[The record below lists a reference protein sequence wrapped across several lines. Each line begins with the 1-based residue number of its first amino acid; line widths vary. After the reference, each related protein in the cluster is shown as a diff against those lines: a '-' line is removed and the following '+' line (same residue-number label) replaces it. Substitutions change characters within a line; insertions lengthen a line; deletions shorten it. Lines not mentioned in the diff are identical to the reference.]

1 MYLKRH
7 PLVQAMA
14 LAMLVLPVSVN
25 ALAESGVLAATS
37 GGAEGNN
44 NSTMP
49 SSLDQS
55 GTAGSNT
62 SVANVPTPTNTLPTI
77 VISAHPLDRT
87 ASDIA
92 TPVSVVTHDQLASG
106 ATTLGQALAGQPG
119 IHADSFGGGSS
130 RPVIR
135 GQAAPRVKVLSDGSE
150 VMDASAISPD
160 HAVTVEPL
168 LSEKIEVLRG
178 PSTLLYGSG
187 AIGGAINVLDNKI
200 PTRMPDNGLEGEVSL
215 RANTV
220 ADEKAAAAAVTVGL
234 GEQFAL
240 HVEGLKRDANDYK
253 VRGLDEKR
261 VDGSYATGENAS
273 IGLSWIGERG
283 FAGLAFTQRKD
294 EYGLPGH
301 SHEYESCH
309 PHGTHLHCGNHD
321 EHSHEEEGHDH
332 EGEEAHNH
340 DDGHD
345 HEHDHDH
352 ETAPWIELDSK
363 RVDFRAEYAQP
374 FTGFDKIRVR
384 AGYTDYQH
392 DEIEEGAIATTFTN
406 KGYDGR
412 IELTHVPVGG
422 LEGVLGLQY
431 ARSDFEA
438 SGEEAFLPK
447 TLTEN
452 ISAFLLEHYQWKDM
466 HFELGARQEWQTIN
480 PEQGLAKF
488 STQDYDDTATS
499 ASFAATWEFVPD
511 YALAL
516 SLSHAERMPNAQ
528 ELYANGGHFATNTY
542 ELGDANLSN
551 EKSNSVE
558 LSLRKT
564 AGDFTFGLSAYHNQV
579 DDYIYAKTLDKYEN
593 FRLIQYT
600 QADAV
605 FDGFEAESTYRI
617 DDTYSTTLFGDYVRA
632 ELDSSNA
639 QGNRNLPRIP
649 AARVGSRVQANW
661 DALGG
666 ELGGSLEYAHVFK
679 QNDIADYESTTAG
692 YNLINATLAYDGELN
707 ARNSYRLYLQMNNL
721 LDEKY
726 YSHSSFLSAIPQPGR
741 NFTAGVQLKF

>member
-1 MYLKRH
+1 MHLKCH

-14 LAMLVLPVSVN
+14 LAMLLAPLPMS
-25 ALAESGVLAATS
+25 AWAETS
-37 GGAEGNN
+37 GETQRNEAEQKA
-44 NSTMP
+44 
-49 SSLDQS
+49 LDQS
-55 GTAGSNT
+55 DTAISAKTASANT
-62 SVANVPTPTNTLPTI
+62 NASINTLPTI

-92 TPVSVVTHDQLASG
+92 TPVSVVEHDQLASG

-119 IHADSFGGGSS
+119 IHADSFGGGAS

-135 GQAAPRVKVLSDGSE
+135 GQTAPRVKVLSDGSE

-168 LSEKIEVLRG
+168 LSEKIEVVRG

-187 AIGGAINVLDNKI
+187 VIGGAINVLDNKI
-200 PTRMPDNGLEGEVSL
+200 PSRMPENRVEGEVNL
-215 RANTV
+215 RGNTV
-220 ADEKAAAAAVTVGL
+220 ADEKAAAAAVTLGL

-240 HVEGLKRDANDYK
+240 HVEGVKRETSDYK
-253 VRGLDEKR
+253 VRGYAPEGENEKR

-273 IGLSWIGERG
+273 VGLSWIGERG

-294 EYGLPGH
+294 KYGLPGH
-301 SHEYESCH
+301 SHEYESCELH
-309 PHGTHLHCGNHD
+309 YNQPHGTHLHCGGHD
-321 EHSHEEEGHDH
+321 EEHED
-332 EGEEAHNH
+332 EAA
-340 DDGHD
+340 HD
-345 HEHDHDH
+345 HEHDHSH
-352 ETAPWIELDSK
+352 EAAPWIELDSK
-363 RVDFRAEYAQP
+363 RMDFRAEYAQP

-392 DEIEEGAIATTFTN
+392 DEIEEGSVATQFNN

-412 IELTHVPVGG
+412 IELTHVPVAGF
-422 LEGVLGLQY
+422 EGVLGLQY

-438 SGEEAFLPK
+438 NGKEAFLPK

-452 ISAFLLEHYQWKDM
+452 ISAFLLEHYQWKDV

-480 PEQGLAKF
+480 PELGLAKF

-516 SLSHAERMPNAQ
+516 SLAHSERMPNAQ

-542 ELGDANLSN
+542 ELGDANISN
-551 EKSNSVE
+551 EKSNNVE

-579 DDYIYAKTLDKYEN
+579 DDYIYARTLDAFRIKDFED

-600 QADAV
+600 QADATFNGV
-605 FDGFEAESTYRI
+605 EAESSFHI
-617 DDTYSTTLFGDYVRA
+617 DDNYTATLFGDYVEA
-632 ELDSSNA
+632 KLDSSDA

-649 AARVGSRVQANW
+649 AARLGSRIQANW

-666 ELGGSLEYAHVFK
+666 QLGGALEYAHVFK

-707 ARNSYRLYLQMNNL
+707 ARNSYRLYLQTNNL

-726 YSHSSFLSAIPQPGR
+726 VSHSSFLSTIPQPGR

>member
-7 PLVQAMA
+7 PLVQAIA
-14 LAMLVLPVSVN
+14 LAMLLAPLPISAWAGTSDETQHNEVEQKAPDQSDPATSTNTTRVN
-25 ALAESGVLAATS
+25 TAAT
-37 GGAEGNN
+37 
-44 NSTMP
+44 
-49 SSLDQS
+49 D
-55 GTAGSNT
+55 T
-62 SVANVPTPTNTLPTI
+62 SINTLPTI

-87 ASDIA
+87 AANIA
-92 TPVSVVTHDQLASG
+92 TPVNVVEHDQLASG

-119 IHADSFGGGSS
+119 IHADSFGGGAS

-135 GQAAPRVKVLSDGSE
+135 GQTAPRVKVLSDGSE

-168 LSEKIEVLRG
+168 LAEKIEVLRG

-200 PTRMPDNGLEGEVSL
+200 PTRMPENGLEGELNL
-215 RANTV
+215 RGNTV

-234 GEQFAL
+234 GDQFAL
-240 HVEGLKRDANDYK
+240 HVEGLKRDANNYK
-253 VRGLDEKR
+253 VRGYTLAGENEQR
-261 VDGSYATGENAS
+261 VNGSYASGENAS
-273 IGLSWIGERG
+273 VGLSWIGERG
-283 FAGLAFTQRKD
+283 FAGLAFSQRKD

-309 PHGTHLHCGNHD
+309 PHGTHLHCGGHD
-321 EHSHEEEGHDH
+321 EEHAGEATHDHDEGHDDEH
-332 EGEEAHNH
+332 A
-340 DDGHD
+340 
-345 HEHDHDH
+345 HDHDH
-352 ETAPWIELDSK
+352 SHEAAPWIELDSK

-374 FTGFDKIRVR
+374 FSGFDKIRVR

-392 DEIEEGAIATTFTN
+392 DEIEEGAIATTFSN

-412 IELTHVPVGG
+412 IELTHLPIGG
-422 LEGVLGLQY
+422 FEGVLGLQY

-438 SGEEAFLPK
+438 NGEEAFLPK

-452 ISAFLLEHYQWKDM
+452 ISAFLLEHYQWKDV
-466 HFELGARQEWQTIN
+466 HLELGARQEWQTIN
-480 PEQGLAKF
+480 PEQGLVKF
-488 STQDYDDTATS
+488 STQDYDNTATS
-499 ASFAATWEFVPD
+499 ASLAATWEFVPD

-516 SLSHAERMPNAQ
+516 SLAHSERMPNAQ

-542 ELGDANLSN
+542 ELGDVGLNT
-551 EKSNSVE
+551 EKSNNVE

-579 DDYIYAKTLDKYEN
+579 DDYIYAKTLDRFED

-600 QADAV
+600 QADAT
-605 FDGFEAESTYRI
+605 FNGIEAESSYRI
-617 DDTYSTTLFGDYVRA
+617 DDHYTATLFGDYVRA
-632 ELDSSNA
+632 KLDSSNA

-649 AARVGSRVQANW
+649 AARLGSRIQANW

-666 ELGGSLEYAHVFK
+666 QLGGTLEYAHVFE

-726 YSHSSFLSAIPQPGR
+726 YSHSSFLSTIPQPGR

>member
-1 MYLKRH
+1 MHLKRH

-14 LAMLVLPVSVN
+14 LAMLLAPVPMS
-25 ALAESGVLAATS
+25 AWAETS
-37 GGAEGNN
+37 GETHRNEAEQEALGQSANKISA
-44 NSTMP
+44 STTP
-49 SSLDQS
+49 
-55 GTAGSNT
+55 ANIAPANT
-62 SVANVPTPTNTLPTI
+62 NANINTLPTI

-87 ASDIA
+87 AADIA
-92 TPVSVVTHDQLASG
+92 TPVSVVEHDQLASG

-119 IHADSFGGGSS
+119 IYADSFGGGAS

-135 GQAAPRVKVLSDGSE
+135 GQTAPRVKVLSDGSE

-160 HAVTVEPL
+160 HMVTVEPL

-200 PTRMPDNGLEGEVSL
+200 PTRMPENGLEGEVNL
-215 RANTV
+215 RGNTV

-240 HVEGLKRDANDYK
+240 HVEGVKRDANDYK
-253 VRGLDEKR
+253 VRGYAPEGENEKR

-273 IGLSWIGERG
+273 VGLSWIGERG

-309 PHGTHLHCGNHD
+309 PHGTHLHCGGHD
-321 EHSHEEEGHDH
+321 EGH
-332 EGEEAHNH
+332 EGEDEAAHDH
-340 DDGHD
+340 DDG
-345 HEHDHDH
+345 HEHDHDHNH

-392 DEIEEGAIATTFTN
+392 DEVEEGSVATQFNN

-412 IELTHVPVGG
+412 IELTHVPVAGF
-422 LEGVLGLQY
+422 EGVLGLQY

-438 SGEEAFLPK
+438 NGEEAFLPK

-452 ISAFLLEHYQWKDM
+452 ISAFLLEHYQWNDV

-480 PEQGLAKF
+480 PELGLAKF
-488 STQDYDDTATS
+488 STKDYDDTATS

-516 SLSHAERMPNAQ
+516 SLAHSERMPNTQ

-551 EKSNSVE
+551 EKSNNVE

-564 AGDFTFGLSAYHNQV
+564 SGDFTFGLSAYHNQV
-579 DDYIYAKTLDKYEN
+579 DDYIYAKTLDRFED

-600 QADAV
+600 QADATFNGV
-605 FDGFEAESTYRI
+605 EAESSYCI
-617 DDTYSTTLFGDYVRA
+617 DDNYTATLFGDYVRA
-632 ELDSSNA
+632 KLDSSDLK
-639 QGNRNLPRIP
+639 GNSNLPRIP
-649 AARVGSRVQANW
+649 AARLGSRIQANW

-666 ELGGSLEYAHVFK
+666 QLGGALEYAHVFK

-726 YSHSSFLSAIPQPGR
+726 YSHSSFLSTIPQPGR
-741 NFTAGVQLKF
+741 NFTAGIQLKF

>member
-1 MYLKRH
+1 MHLKCH

-14 LAMLVLPVSVN
+14 LAMLLAPLPMS
-25 ALAESGVLAATS
+25 AWAETS
-37 GGAEGNN
+37 GETQRNEAEQKA
-44 NSTMP
+44 
-49 SSLDQS
+49 LDQS
-55 GTAGSNT
+55 DTAISANT
-62 SVANVPTPTNTLPTI
+62 ASANTNASINTLPTI

-92 TPVSVVTHDQLASG
+92 TPVSVVEHDQLASG

-119 IHADSFGGGSS
+119 IHADSFGGGAS

-135 GQAAPRVKVLSDGSE
+135 GQTAPRVKVLSDGSE

-200 PTRMPDNGLEGEVSL
+200 PTRMPENGLEGEVNL
-215 RANTV
+215 RGNTV

-240 HVEGLKRDANDYK
+240 HVEGVKRDANDYK
-253 VRGLDEKR
+253 VRGYTPEGENEKR

-273 IGLSWIGERG
+273 VGLSWIGERG

-309 PHGTHLHCGNHD
+309 PHGTHLHCGGHD
-321 EHSHEEEGHDH
+321 E
-332 EGEEAHNH
+332 EGEDEATHDH

-352 ETAPWIELDSK
+352 SHEAAPWIELDSK

-392 DEIEEGAIATTFTN
+392 DEIEEGSVATQFNN

-412 IELTHVPVGG
+412 IELTHVPVAGF
-422 LEGVLGLQY
+422 EGVLGLQY

-438 SGEEAFLPK
+438 NGEEAFLPK

-452 ISAFLLEHYQWKDM
+452 ISAFLLEHYQWKDV

-480 PEQGLAKF
+480 PELGLAKF

-516 SLSHAERMPNAQ
+516 SLAHSERMPNAQ

-551 EKSNSVE
+551 EKSNNVE

-564 AGDFTFGLSAYHNQV
+564 AGDFTIGLSAYHNQV
-579 DDYIYAKTLDKYEN
+579 DDYIYARTLDAFRIKDFED

-600 QADAV
+600 QADATFNGV
-605 FDGFEAESTYRI
+605 EAESSYRI
-617 DDTYSTTLFGDYVRA
+617 DDNYTATLFGDYVRA
-632 ELDSSNA
+632 KLDSSDA

-649 AARVGSRVQANW
+649 AARLGSRIQANW

-666 ELGGSLEYAHVFK
+666 QLGGALEYAHVFK
-679 QNDIADYESTTAG
+679 QNDIADYESTTAD

-726 YSHSSFLSAIPQPGR
+726 VSHSSFLSTIPQPGR

>member
-1 MYLKRH
+1 MHLKRH

-14 LAMLVLPVSVN
+14 LAMLLAPVPMS
-25 ALAESGVLAATS
+25 AWAETS
-37 GGAEGNN
+37 GQTQPNEAEQEVLGQSANTVSANTEGNI
-44 NSTMP
+44 
-49 SSLDQS
+49 
-55 GTAGSNT
+55 
-62 SVANVPTPTNTLPTI
+62 NTLPTI

-87 ASDIA
+87 AADIA
-92 TPVSVVTHDQLASG
+92 TPVSVVEHDQLASG

-119 IHADSFGGGSS
+119 IHADSFGGGAS

-135 GQAAPRVKVLSDGSE
+135 GQTAPRVKVLSDGSE

-160 HAVTVEPL
+160 HMVTVEPL

-200 PTRMPDNGLEGEVSL
+200 PTRMPENGLEGEVNL
-215 RANTV
+215 RGNTV
-220 ADEKAAAAAVTVGL
+220 ADEKVAAAAVTVGL

-240 HVEGLKRDANDYK
+240 HVEGVKRDANDYK
-253 VRGLDEKR
+253 VRGYAPEGENEKR

-273 IGLSWIGERG
+273 VGLSWIGERG

-309 PHGTHLHCGNHD
+309 PHGTHLHCGGHD
-321 EHSHEEEGHDH
+321 EESEDEAAHD
-332 EGEEAHNH
+332 H

-345 HEHDHDH
+345 HEHDHSH
-352 ETAPWIELDSK
+352 EAAPWIELDSK

-392 DEIEEGAIATTFTN
+392 DEIEEGSVATQFNN

-412 IELTHVPVGG
+412 IELTHVPVAGF
-422 LEGVLGLQY
+422 EGVLGLQY

-438 SGEEAFLPK
+438 NGEEAFLPK

-452 ISAFLLEHYQWKDM
+452 ISAFLLEHYQWKDV

-480 PEQGLAKF
+480 PELGLAKF

-516 SLSHAERMPNAQ
+516 SLAHSERMPNAQ

-551 EKSNSVE
+551 EKSNNVE

-564 AGDFTFGLSAYHNQV
+564 AGNFTFGLSAYHNQV
-579 DDYIYAKTLDKYEN
+579 DDYIYAKTLDRFED

-600 QADAV
+600 QADATFNGV
-605 FDGFEAESTYRI
+605 EAESSYRM
-617 DDTYSTTLFGDYVRA
+617 DDNYTATLFGDYVRA
-632 ELDSSNA
+632 KLDSSDA

-649 AARVGSRVQANW
+649 AARLGSRIQANW

-666 ELGGSLEYAHVFK
+666 QLGGALEYAHVFK

-726 YSHSSFLSAIPQPGR
+726 DSHSSFLSTIPQPGR

>member
-1 MYLKRH
+1 MKLKPH

-14 LAMLVLPVSVN
+14 LAILLPASGH
-25 ALAESGVLAATS
+25 ALADSHVLLTTPSVTS
-37 GGAEGNN
+37 
-44 NSTMP
+44 P
-49 SSLDQS
+49 
-55 GTAGSNT
+55 T
-62 SVANVPTPTNTLPTI
+62 STLPTI
-77 VISAHPLDRT
+77 VISAHPLDRS
-87 ASDIA
+87 AADIA
-92 TPVSVVTHDQLASG
+92 TPVSVAEHDQLASG
-106 ATTLGQALAGQPG
+106 AATLGQALAGQPG

-135 GQAAPRVKVLSDGSE
+135 GQTAPRVKVLSDGSE

-168 LSEKIEVLRG
+168 LAEKIEVLRG

-187 AIGGAINVLDNKI
+187 AIGGAVNVLDNKI
-200 PTRMPDNGLEGEVSL
+200 PTRMPENGLEGEINL
-215 RANTV
+215 RGNTV
-220 ADEKAAAAAVTVGL
+220 ADEKAAAAALTLGL

-240 HVEGLKRDANDYK
+240 HVEGIKRDANDYK
-253 VRGLDEKR
+253 VRGYSNDGQNEKR

-283 FAGLAFTQRKD
+283 FAGLAFTQRND

-301 SHEYESCH
+301 SHEYESCELH
-309 PHGTHLHCGNHD
+309 DNQPHGTHLHCDNHD
-321 EHSHEEEGHDH
+321 DDGDHD
-332 EGEEAHNH
+332 GEEAQDH
-340 DDGHD
+340 DDGHEHEHK
-345 HEHDHDH
+345 HEHDH
-352 ETAPWIELDSK
+352 EAAPWIELDSK

-374 FTGFDKIRVR
+374 FSGFDKIRVR

-392 DEIEEGAIATTFTN
+392 DEIEAGKTATTFTN

-412 IELTHVPVGG
+412 IELTHVPVAGFK
-422 LEGVLGLQY
+422 GVVGLQY

-438 SGEEAFLPK
+438 LGEEAFLPK

-452 ISAFLLEHYQWKDM
+452 ISAFLLENYQWKDV
-466 HFELGARQEWQTIN
+466 HVELGARQEWQTIN
-480 PEQGLAKF
+480 PKQGLAKF

-499 ASFAATWEFVPD
+499 ASLAASWQFVPD

-542 ELGDANLSN
+542 ELGDAKLRN
-551 EKSNSVE
+551 EKSNNIE

-564 AGDFTFGLSAYHNQV
+564 AGDFTFGLSAYHNQIN
-579 DDYIYAKTLDKYEN
+579 DYIYARTLDQYQD

-600 QADAV
+600 QADAT
-605 FDGFEAESTYRI
+605 FNGLEAESSYQF
-617 DDTYSTTLFGDYVRA
+617 DDNYSATLLGDYVRA
-632 ELDSSNA
+632 KLDGRDA
-639 QGNRNLPRIP
+639 DGRRNLPRIP
-649 AARVGSRVQANW
+649 AARFGSRVQANW
-661 DALGG
+661 DVLGG
-666 ELGGSLEYAHVFK
+666 ELGGSLEYYHIFK
-679 QNDIADYESTTAG
+679 QNNIADYESTTAG

-707 ARNSYRLYLQMNNL
+707 ARNSYRLYLQMNNV

-726 YSHSSFLSAIPQPGR
+726 YSHSSFLSAIPQLGR

>member
-1 MYLKRH
+1 MHLKRH

-14 LAMLVLPVSVN
+14 LAMLLAPVPMS
-25 ALAESGVLAATS
+25 AWAETSGQTQPNEAEQGVL
-37 GGAEGNN
+37 G
-44 NSTMP
+44 
-49 SSLDQS
+49 QS
-55 GTAGSNT
+55 DTAISANT
-62 SVANVPTPTNTLPTI
+62 ASANTNASINTLPTI

-87 ASDIA
+87 AADIA
-92 TPVSVVTHDQLASG
+92 TPVSVVEHDQLASG

-119 IHADSFGGGSS
+119 IHGDSFGGGAS

-135 GQAAPRVKVLSDGSE
+135 GQTAPRVKVLSDGSE

-160 HAVTVEPL
+160 HMVTVEPL
-168 LSEKIEVLRG
+168 LSEKIEVLSG

-200 PTRMPDNGLEGEVSL
+200 PTRMPENGLEGEVNL
-215 RANTV
+215 RGNTV

-240 HVEGLKRDANDYK
+240 HVEGVKRDANDYK
-253 VRGLDEKR
+253 VRGYTSEGENEKR

-273 IGLSWIGERG
+273 VGLSWIGERG

-309 PHGTHLHCGNHD
+309 PHGTHLHCGGHEDEAAHD
-321 EHSHEEEGHDH
+321 
-332 EGEEAHNH
+332 H

-345 HEHDHDH
+345 HEHDHSH
-352 ETAPWIELDSK
+352 EAAPWIELDSK

-392 DEIEEGAIATTFTN
+392 DEIEEGSVATQFNN

-412 IELTHVPVGG
+412 IELTHVPVAGF
-422 LEGVLGLQY
+422 EGVLGLQY

-438 SGEEAFLPK
+438 NGEEAFLPK

-452 ISAFLLEHYQWKDM
+452 ISAFLLEHYQWKDV

-480 PEQGLAKF
+480 PELGLAKF

-516 SLSHAERMPNAQ
+516 SLAHSERMPNAQ

-542 ELGDANLSN
+542 ELGDVNLSN
-551 EKSNSVE
+551 EKSNNVE

-579 DDYIYAKTLDKYEN
+579 DDYIYAKTLDRFED

-600 QADAV
+600 QADATFNGV
-605 FDGFEAESTYRI
+605 EAESSYRI
-617 DDTYSTTLFGDYVRA
+617 DDNYTATLFGDYVRA
-632 ELDSSNA
+632 KLDSSDA

-649 AARVGSRVQANW
+649 AARLGSRIQANW

-666 ELGGSLEYAHVFK
+666 QLGGALEYAHVFK

-726 YSHSSFLSAIPQPGR
+726 DSHSSFLSTIPQPGR